1 MINRETNYGES
12 KFWKFVNLAG
22 NAIGANLFFVLLC
35 LPVVTIGPATSGLY
49 SAIRYMIR
57 RESWFKGFM
66 EGFKKNF
73 LRTMIAGIVLLGVM
87 VYLLLEFNVAVTFFS
102 QTGDYMP
109 MITCA
114 IPMLFPAMI
123 AAALWP
129 LNIYIPYGTMDW
141 LKNAVNLIIKAPLM
155 VLVSA
160 LLWWLPVFVL
170 LYFFTLIFG
179 FIIMFFAV
187 YFSLTVFVSTM
198 LLKDGLIHQL
208 QLYRAEHPE
217 EDEDIAL

>member
-155 VLVSA
+155 VLASA

-208 QLYRAEHPE
+208 RLYRAEHPE